1 MGRELKR
8 KQAKR
13 EGKNVKELQVKKQDF
28 NTMKPKTLVII
39 VAVILVLFIVLYLL
53 TSIFV
58 TKDFGTNK
66 KNNSSDNEETTITNK
81 ILASDSLR
89 QVEELY
95 YVYYYDSTN
104 EDSEVSSIVSSLN
117 DKVYRVD
124 LHDDFNSNFIG
135 KPSGA
140 VSDISSLKVSDPTVI
155 KVESEKITNFYNG
168 KEEIQIGL
176 K

>member
-13 EGKNVKELQVKKQDF
+13 EGKNVKEVQVKKQESS
-28 NTMKPKTLVII
+28 TMELKSLLIILGVI
-39 VAVILVLFIVLYLL
+39 VVFCVILYFI

-58 TKDFGTNK
+58 TKDFNSK
-66 KNNSSDNEETTITNK
+66 KNNSNDNETTIVNK

-89 QVEELY
+89 QGEEVY
-95 YVYYYDSTN
+95 YVYYYDTTD
-104 EDSEVSSIVSSLN
+104 EDSSVSSVVANLD

-124 LHDDFNSNFIG
+124 LHDDFNSNFVG
-135 KPSGA
+135 EPSG
-140 VSDISSLKVSDPTVI
+140 VVNNINDLKVKSPTVI
-155 KVESEKITNFYNG
+155 KVESESIIAFFSG
-168 KEEIQIGL
+168 SDEIKIGL